1 MYLNHTEFIN
11 KLEELSQVIQ
21 GTPVSTWDLFSAQVA
36 AHMTMIFA
44 SLIIGCLMAAPLIA
58 MHSAVTDE
66 IKDSGA
72 TSNAPLWFLSMS
84 IALVFSI
91 LIGVMAW
98 CLGQQ
103 FISSSA
109 NHARE
114 LQQQYYVHQRAST
127 DLYNQLVD
135 MTDDEFNEL
144 SIANSKY
151 ELTREQEHKYKYV
164 KREIK
169 KVDKMKRNTK

>member
-1 MYLNHTEFIN
+1 MNHTEFIN

-21 GTPVSTWDLFSAQVA
+21 GTPVSAWDLFSAQVTA
-36 AHMTMIFA
+36 YTTMIFA
-44 SLIIGCLMAAPLIA
+44 TLVLGFLTAVPLIA

-66 IKDSGA
+66 IKDSDA
-72 TSNAPLWFLSMS
+72 NSNAPLWFLSMS
-84 IALVFSI
+84 IALVISI
-91 LIGVMAW
+91 LIGVVAW

-127 DLYNQLVD
+127 DLYNELVD
-135 MTDDEFNEL
+135 MSDDDFEKL
-144 SIANSKY
+144 ATAKSSYK
-151 ELTREQEHKYKYV
+151 LTKEQEVKYKDV
-164 KREIK
+164 IRTINEVAENRK
-169 KVDKMKRNTK
+169 KLHD

>member
-1 MYLNHTEFIN
+1 MNHTEFIN

-21 GTPVSTWDLFSAQVA
+21 GTPVSAWDLFLAQVTA
-36 AHMTMIFA
+36 YTTMIFA
-44 SLIIGCLMAAPLIA
+44 ALVLGFLTAVPLIA

-72 TSNAPLWFLSMS
+72 NSNAPLWFLSMS
-84 IALVFSI
+84 IALVISI
-91 LIGVMAW
+91 LIGVVAW

-127 DLYNQLVD
+127 DLYNELVD
-135 MTDDEFNEL
+135 MSDDDFEKL
-144 SIANSKY
+144 ATAKSSYK
-151 ELTREQEHKYKYV
+151 LTKEQEVKYKDV
-164 KREIK
+164 IRTINEVAENRK
-169 KVDKMKRNTK
+169 KLHD